1 MKIFTLYSINFNE
14 EILKNTEQDYKK
26 VKITAKQS
34 KTIQEILNLL
44 FEFIPIS
51 ELPLKGWVLP
61 SLIEWQIKNN
71 KLIDEIANMS
81 IGRKLNAIKDIFN
94 IGKKNLKN
102 ALAEPKKKNEI
113 IIDIAFE
120 QGFKSYM
127 KNINEHQK

>member
-1 MKIFTLYSINFNE
+1 MYSINFNE
-14 EILKNTEQDYKK
+14 EILKRTEQDYKK

-71 KLIDEIANMS
+71 KLIDEIANMP

-102 ALAEPKKKNEI
+102 ALAEPKEKNEI

-127 KNINEHQK
+127 KNIKEHQK